1 MDPSAIKSL
10 YKNSFENTDI
20 QTFLHTY
27 PVPIVPSFSSDST
40 VKTPKKVN
48 NQNLYDP
55 FHNFPIEPF
64 LNRDAITLANIDAVF
79 NFSKHTSGYIMP
91 QETKDYT
98 FATIDDENNGFI
110 QYMLY
115 RNPNS
120 YGYGISSK
128 PLNSVIDSTHFN
140 HLQTKVN
147 CDNCFVNFVKSVEV
161 TGVDTI
167 IGNYSNE
174 INSEGYLIRLL
185 TCLKI
190 ISIGGTFVCK
200 IRFDETLS
208 KLLYLTSKCFEKITL
223 FKPISTSAYD
233 GIYYVIAQNANKNNL
248 DQIANL
254 LNYQKIETSNDFI
267 NWLHQYYF
275 LINSYNQ
282 FLIDHKE
289 DYELYDTYKCKAMWN
304 LP

>member
-10 YKNSFENTDI
+10 YRNSFENNDI
-20 QTFLHTY
+20 QLFLHTY
-27 PVPIVPSFSSDST
+27 SIPIVPSFDSYEI
-40 VKTPKKVN
+40 KTEEEIK

-55 FHNFPIEPF
+55 FHNVSFAPF
-64 LNRDAITLANIDAVF
+64 LNRDAIVLANIDAVF

-98 FATIDDENNGFI
+98 FATIDDEDNGFI

-128 PLNSVIDSTHFN
+128 PINKVIDVTHFN
-140 HLQTKVN
+140 FLRSEIRH
-147 CDNCFVNFVKSVEV
+147 DNCFVNFVKSVEV
-161 TGVDTI
+161 TGVDTV
-167 IGNYSNE
+167 IGNYSNQ
-174 INSEGYLIRLL
+174 INSQGYLIRLL

-208 KLLYLTSKCFEKITL
+208 KLLYITSKCFEKITL

-233 GIYYVIAQNANKNNL
+233 GVYYVIAQNANKNNL
-248 DQIANL
+248 SEISHLAN
-254 LNYQKIETSNDFI
+254 YERTEVPDDFM

-282 FLIDHKE
+282 FLIDHKD
-289 DYELYDTYKCKAMWN
+289 DYELYDTYKCKAIWN

>member
-10 YKNSFENTDI
+10 YRNSFENADI
-20 QTFLHTY
+20 QLFLHTY
-27 PVPIVPSFSSDST
+27 SIPIVPSFDSYEI
-40 VKTPKKVN
+40 KTEEKIKN
-48 NQNLYDP
+48 KNLYDP
-55 FHNFPIEPF
+55 FHNYPTEPF
-64 LNRDAITLANIDAVF
+64 LNRDAIVLANIDAVF

-98 FATIDDENNGFI
+98 FATIDDEDNGFI

-128 PLNSVIDSTHFN
+128 PINEVIDVTHFN
-140 HLQTKVN
+140 FLQSNDPKN
-147 CDNCFVNFVKSVEV
+147 LIEFVKSVEV
-161 TGVDTI
+161 TGVDTV
-167 IGNYSNE
+167 IGNYSNQ
-174 INSEGYLIRLL
+174 INSQGYLIRLL

-208 KLLYLTSKCFEKITL
+208 KLLYITSKCFEKITL

-233 GIYYVIAQNANKNNL
+233 GVYYVIAQNANKNNL
-248 DQIANL
+248 EQISYLAN
-254 LNYQKIETSNDFI
+254 YERTEVSNDFM

-282 FLIDHKE
+282 ILIDHKE